1 MVGVPGGDLDVAQV
15 NAGVEHGRDERVAQ
29 HVWVHPGDVHAADF
43 GEVVQASSG
52 TVSVHPGAAAGSQ
65 DRSRGAGV
73 DGAVDGA
80 GYCRWQGCQ
89 DYLAAFAGHA

>member
-1 MVGVPGGDLDVAQV
+1 MSPSRVLLVDDHPVVLQGVAKMLRG
-15 NAGVEHGRDERVAQ
+15 
-29 HVWVHPGDVHAADF
+29 AADF

-80 GYCRWQGCQ
+80 GYCRWQGRQ
-89 DYLAAFAGHA
+89 DYLAAVAGHA